1 MTVFDLIFIAAAL
14 TTVVTLISVVVAIV
28 RRRRIQ
34 ALRTLRTYGIC
45 AMVYM
50 AASIAV
56 AFARPQRVLS
66 KGEDW
71 CFDDWCLT
79 VDDSRTIAAGPQT
92 TYTVDFRVFSRA
104 RRVEQRALG
113 AWIYLMDER
122 GRMYSP
128 ESDATV
134 APLDVLLQPGESVAT
149 SRTFR
154 VPADAQDLGL
164 VTGHG
169 GSYCGIGSIL
179 IIGEGGCLFNKP
191 TMIRIR

>member
-1 MTVFDLIFIAAAL
+1 
-14 TTVVTLISVVVAIV
+14 
-28 RRRRIQ
+28 
-34 ALRTLRTYGIC
+34 
-45 AMVYM
+45 MVYM
-50 AASIAV
+50 AASLAV

-66 KGEDW
+66 TGEDW

-92 TYTVDFRVFSRA
+92 AYTVDFRVFSRA

-113 AWIYLMDER
+113 AWIYLIDER
-122 GRMYSP
+122 GRMYSA
-128 ESDATV
+128 ESDAAV

-154 VPADAQDLGL
+154 VPSDAHELGL

-169 GSYCGIGSIL
+169 GSYCGVGSIL
-179 IIGEGGCLFNKP
+179 IIGQGGCLFNKP